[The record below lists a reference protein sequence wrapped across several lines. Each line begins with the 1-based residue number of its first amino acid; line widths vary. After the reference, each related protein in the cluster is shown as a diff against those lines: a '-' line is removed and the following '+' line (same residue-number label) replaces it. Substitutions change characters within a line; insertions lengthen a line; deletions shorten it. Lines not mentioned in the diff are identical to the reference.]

1 VAGYWSA
8 VGLNVDVQI
17 FEFDEYLTR
26 LFDKE
31 NRADAIFVVS
41 GNELLDADRSFSA
54 YYAPS
59 GFGSSNSFEELEN
72 LIVEARTETDAER
85 RQALYEQAV
94 QLGHDEAIL
103 AFLLNINNIWGMSE
117 RLTWQPRVDGKMF
130 VATMTVD

>member
-1 VAGYWSA
+1 
-8 VGLNVDVQI
+8 VGLDVDVQI

-59 GFGSSNSFEELEN
+59 GFGSSNSIDRLEEL
-72 LIVEARTETDAER
+72 IVAARTETDLEA
-85 RQALYEQAV
+85 RQALYEEAV
-94 QLGHDEAIL
+94 QIGHDEAIL
-103 AFLLNINNIWGMSE
+103 TFLLNINNIWGMSD
-117 RLTWQPRVDGKMF
+117 RLSWQPRVDGKMF
-130 VATMTVD
+130 VSTMTVE